1 MSFPS
6 EADFRYHRV
15 GNVLHVVTKSI
26 TNHEMRNILIGFWL
40 TLDKDD
46 RRDHVAELQHYLEP
60 GSRPPGAAVE
70 MAQAILAERNKADRD
85 KRR

>member
-26 TNHEMRNILIGFWL
+26 TNHEMRTILIGFWL
-40 TLDKDD
+40 TLDEAD
-46 RRDHVAELQHYLEP
+46 RRDHIAELQHYLEP
-60 GSRPPGAAVE
+60 GSFPPPAAVE
-70 MAQAILAERNKADRD
+70 MAQAVIAERNKA
-85 KRR
+85 